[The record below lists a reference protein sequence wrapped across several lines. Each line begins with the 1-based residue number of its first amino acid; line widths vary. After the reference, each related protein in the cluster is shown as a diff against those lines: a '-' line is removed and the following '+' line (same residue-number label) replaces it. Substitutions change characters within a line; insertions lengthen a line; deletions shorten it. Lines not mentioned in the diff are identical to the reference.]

1 MRFATGSRLTACL
14 LAAAFLAGGC
24 TSTRII
30 NAWYEDQYTGP
41 TLNRFLVIGM
51 SNNPNRR
58 RYFETAFTA
67 RLEQA
72 GLAAEPSFR
81 LIPEDDITEEK
92 EVIESVLEQTSAD
105 AILTTR
111 LVDIAREQSY
121 IPPGYDFAPVGF
133 YDYYYPTYRM
143 MFRPGYVVTN
153 TTVILETNVYS
164 AASGRLLWTG
174 TTRSFNPVSADSVV
188 DELAALVVGELAAR
202 GFVARRQ

>member
-1 MRFATGSRLTACL
+1 MP
-14 LAAAFLAGGC
+14 AGGRHPGWRLHKHPDHQC
-24 TSTRII
+24 LVR
-30 NAWYEDQYTGP
+30 GP
-41 TLNRFLVIGM
+41 VRWTDAEPLPRHRHV
-51 SNNPNRR
+51 
-58 RYFETAFTA
+58 
-67 RLEQA
+67 EQPEPPA
-72 GLAAEPSFR
+72 LFSAEPSFR

-92 EVIESVLEQTSAD
+92 EVIESALEQTSAD

-111 LVDIAREQSY
+111 LVDIAREESY

-164 AASGRLLWTG
+164 AVSGDLLWTG

-188 DELAALVVGELAAR
+188 NELAALLVGELAAR
-202 GFVARRQ
+202 GFITRRQ